1 MTTRRPALTTLGKL
15 FLSLVT
21 FALLAATALSIYAQ
35 QPAHSEAPNGSEPPV
50 FLAVDVA
57 PPGTASRLRT
67 LHSFTG
73 EPDGANPYGGV
84 VIGKDGVL
92 YGTTQQGGTLGYP
105 LGTVFSVTPPVSL
118 GGAWTEAVLYYFT
131 SYMSG
136 SDGIYPRAGVVIG
149 SGGVLYG
156 TTEYG
161 GNYDL
166 CPGGCGTVFSLT
178 PPASP
183 GGAWTETVLHTFM
196 STDGIAPWAGVV
208 IGSGGVLYG
217 TTTSGG
223 ASNSGTVFSLTPP
236 TSPGGT
242 WTETTLYSFLG
253 RTGDG
258 ASPFAGVVIGS
269 SGVLFGTTC
278 YGGTGACVGSLPG
291 CGTVFAL
298 IPPQSLGGPWTERV
312 LHHFSGNDGNYPSAA
327 LVIGKGGVLYGT
339 AEQGGTSN
347 SGTVFSITPPKTPG
361 GAWTEAVFY
370 NFTGYNGFTDA
381 SVVIGKGGV
390 LYGTTRGNGTSTSGY
405 GTVFALKP

>member
-1 MTTRRPALTTLGKL
+1 LTPPTSPGGTWTETTLYSFTG
-15 FLSLVT
+15 
-21 FALLAATALSIYAQ
+21 
-35 QPAHSEAPNGSEPPV
+35 G
-50 FLAVDVA
+50 DVA
-57 PPGTASRLRT
+57 PVG
-67 LHSFTG
+67 
-73 EPDGANPYGGV
+73 
-84 VIGKDGVL
+84 
-92 YGTTQQGGTLGYP
+92 
-105 LGTVFSVTPPVSL
+105 
-118 GGAWTEAVLYYFT
+118 
-131 SYMSG
+131 
-136 SDGIYPRAGVVIG
+136 
-149 SGGVLYG
+149 
-156 TTEYG
+156 
-161 GNYDL
+161 
-166 CPGGCGTVFSLT
+166 
-178 PPASP
+178 
-183 GGAWTETVLHTFM
+183 
-196 STDGIAPWAGVV
+196 GVV